1 MSGNL
6 KNTAAVEGRPVG
18 GVPNSIS
25 FSRSVISGLIA
36 AIDGVVVFLAGMIIY
51 LLYVEKNSESTIIY
65 ASACAVTALITV
77 GAFYIS
83 GLYEFDS
90 AENQEKRLIKIV
102 VSCECVFLAIVVLA
116 FALKISAGFSRVW
129 LFSWFITST
138 LLIVFTR
145 SFADSQ
151 LRRLARSGRLSRN
164 VVIVGATGLAKR
176 FIECVENR
184 KDPWV
189 FILGIVEDRKDR
201 GSSDICQ
208 YPILGNLDNLIEWAQ
223 KHRIDDVVIALPWRA
238 EDRLLGIIEKLEVLT
253 ICLGL
258 CPDMI
263 GYKFVQ
269 HGYGYLCGVPVLN
282 IFQKPVA
289 GWSFGAKTIEDRVL
303 AALLLVVMLP
313 VMGFIALCIKLD
325 SPGPVFFRQ
334 KRYGFNNQV
343 IDVVKFRTL
352 RFEQQDDLAKQL
364 VIHNDPRVT
373 RVGRFLRH
381 MSLDELP
388 QLLNVLTGEMSIVGP
403 RPHALNARAGG
414 RLYKEIVQKYA
425 VRHKV
430 KPGITGWAQ
439 VNGWRGE
446 TDTEEK
452 IRKRVEHDLYYIKNW
467 SLTLDLTI
475 ILRTPWALLKGR
487 NSAY

>member
-1 MSGNL
+1 M
-6 KNTAAVEGRPVG
+6 
-18 GVPNSIS
+18 
-25 FSRSVISGLIA
+25 
-36 AIDGVVVFLAGMIIY
+36 
-51 LLYVEKNSESTIIY
+51 
-65 ASACAVTALITV
+65 
-77 GAFYIS
+77 
-83 GLYEFDS
+83 
-90 AENQEKRLIKIV
+90 
-102 VSCECVFLAIVVLA
+102 
-116 FALKISAGFSRVW
+116 
-129 LFSWFITST
+129 
-138 LLIVFTR
+138 
-145 SFADSQ
+145 
-151 LRRLARSGRLSRN
+151 SGRLSRN

-176 FIECVENR
+176 FIECMENR
-184 KDPWV
+184 KDPWIC
-189 FILGIVEDRKDR
+189 ILGIVEDRKDR

-208 YPILGNLDNLIEWAQ
+208 YPILGNLDNLIDWAQ

-238 EDRLLGIIEKLEVLT
+238 EDRLLSIIEKLEILPV
-253 ICLGL
+253 CLCL

-263 GYKFVQ
+263 GYNFVR
-269 HGYGYLCGVPVLN
+269 HDYGYLCGVPVLN
-282 IFQKPVA
+282 IFQKPVS
-289 GWSFGAKTIEDRVL
+289 GWSFWAKPIEDRVL
-303 AALLLVVMLP
+303 AALLLVMILP

-364 VIHNDPRVT
+364 VTQNDSRVT

-388 QLLNVLTGEMSIVGP
+388 QLLNVLRGEMSIVGP
-403 RPHALNARAGG
+403 RPHALNASAGG
-414 RLYKEIVQKYA
+414 RLYAEIVEKYA
-425 VRHKV
+425 IRHKV

-475 ILRTPWALLKGR
+475 ILRTPWALLKGD
-487 NSAY
+487 SAY

>member
-1 MSGNL
+1 VSWNL
-6 KNTAAVEGRPVG
+6 ENVAAIGGRPVG
-18 GVPNSIS
+18 VVPRSIP
-25 FSRSVISGLIA
+25 FSRSVILGLMA
-36 AIDGVVVFLAGMIIY
+36 AIDGVLVFLAGMIIY
-51 LLYVEKNSESTIIY
+51 LLYVGENSEKAIVY
-65 ASACAVTALITV
+65 ASTCAVTALITV
-77 GAFYIS
+77 GVFYIS
-83 GLYEFDS
+83 GLYELDS

-102 VSCECVFLAIVVLA
+102 VGCGCIFLAIIVLA

-138 LLIVFTR
+138 LLIVFIR
-145 SFADSQ
+145 SFGDSQ
-151 LRRLARSGRLSRN
+151 LRRLAMSRRLSRN

-176 FIECVENR
+176 LIECMENR
-184 KDPWV
+184 KDPWIC
-189 FILGIVEDRKDR
+189 ILGIFEDRKDR

-238 EDRLLGIIEKLEVLT
+238 EDRLLGIIQKLEILP
-253 ICLGL
+253 IYLCL
-258 CPDMI
+258 CPDII

-282 IFQKPVA
+282 IFQKPVS

-303 AALLLVVMLP
+303 AALLLVMILP

-334 KRYGFNNQV
+334 KRYGFNNQI

-364 VIHNDPRVT
+364 VTRNDPRVT

-388 QLLNVLTGEMSIVGP
+388 QLLNVLRGEMSIVGP
-403 RPHALNARAGG
+403 RPHALNASAGG
-414 RLYKEIVQKYA
+414 RLYQEVVEKYA
-425 VRHKV
+425 IRHKV

-467 SLTLDLTI
+467 SLMLDLSI
-475 ILRTPWALLKGR
+475 ILRTPWALLKG

>member
-1 MSGNL
+1 MS
-6 KNTAAVEGRPVG
+6 R
-18 GVPNSIS
+18 
-25 FSRSVISGLIA
+25 
-36 AIDGVVVFLAGMIIY
+36 
-51 LLYVEKNSESTIIY
+51 
-65 ASACAVTALITV
+65 
-77 GAFYIS
+77 
-83 GLYEFDS
+83 
-90 AENQEKRLIKIV
+90 
-102 VSCECVFLAIVVLA
+102 
-116 FALKISAGFSRVW
+116 
-129 LFSWFITST
+129 
-138 LLIVFTR
+138 
-145 SFADSQ
+145 
-151 LRRLARSGRLSRN
+151 RLSRN

-176 FIECVENR
+176 FIECMENR
-184 KDPWV
+184 KDPWTC
-189 FILGIVEDRKDR
+189 ILGIFEDRKDR
-201 GSSDICQ
+201 GSSDIRQ

-238 EDRLLGIIEKLEVLT
+238 EDRLSGIIEKLEILPV
-253 ICLGL
+253 CLCL

-269 HGYGYLCGVPVLN
+269 HSYSCLCGVPVLN

-303 AALLLVVMLP
+303 AALLLVMILP

-334 KRYGFNNQV
+334 KRYGFNNQI

-364 VIHNDPRVT
+364 VTRNDPRVT

-388 QLLNVLTGEMSIVGP
+388 QLLNVLTGQMSIVGP
-403 RPHALNARAGG
+403 RPHALNASAGG
-414 RLYKEIVQKYA
+414 RLYKEVVEKYA
-425 VRHKV
+425 IRHKV

-467 SLTLDLTI
+467 SLTLDLVI
-475 ILRTPWALLKGR
+475 ILRTPWALLKGS
-487 NSAY
+487 SAY

>member
-1 MSGNL
+1 VSRNL
-6 KNTAAVEGRPVG
+6 ENMAAVAGYPVG
-18 GVPNSIS
+18 VVPHSIP
-25 FSRSVISGLIA
+25 FSRSVISGLMV
-36 AIDGVVVFLAGMIIY
+36 AIDGIVVFLAGMIIY
-51 LLYVEKNSESTIIY
+51 LLYVEKDSESTIIY

-77 GAFYIS
+77 EAFYIS

-90 AENQEKRLIKIV
+90 AESQEKRLIKIV
-102 VSCECVFLAIVVLA
+102 VGCGCTFLAIITLA

-129 LFSWFITST
+129 LFSWFIAST
-138 LLIVFTR
+138 LLIVFIR
-145 SFADSQ
+145 SFDDSQ
-151 LRRLARSGRLSRN
+151 LRRLAMSRRLSRN

-176 FIECVENR
+176 LIECMENR
-184 KDPWV
+184 KDPWIC
-189 FILGIVEDRKDR
+189 ILGIFEDRKDR

-208 YPILGNLDNLIEWAQ
+208 YPILGNLDNLIDWAQ

-238 EDRLLGIIEKLEVLT
+238 EDRLLGIIEKLEILP
-253 ICLGL
+253 ICLCL
-258 CPDMI
+258 CPDII

-282 IFQKPVA
+282 IFQKPVS

-303 AALLLVVMLP
+303 AALLLVMILP

-334 KRYGFNNQV
+334 KRYGFNNQI

-352 RFEQQDDLAKQL
+352 RFEQQDNLAKQL
-364 VIHNDPRVT
+364 VTRNDPRVT
-373 RVGRFLRH
+373 RLGRFLRH

-388 QLLNVLTGEMSIVGP
+388 QLLNVLRGEMSIVGP
-403 RPHALNARAGG
+403 RPHALNASAGG
-414 RLYKEIVQKYA
+414 RLYQEIVEKYA
-425 VRHKV
+425 IRHKV

-467 SLTLDLTI
+467 SLMLDLII
-475 ILRTPWALLKGR
+475 ILRTPWALLKG
-487 NSAY
+487 NNAY

>member
-65 ASACAVTALITV
+65 ASACAVTALLTV
-77 GAFYIS
+77 GTFYIS
-83 GLYEFDS
+83 GLYEIDS
-90 AENQEKRLIKIV
+90 AENREKRLIKIV
-102 VSCECVFLAIVVLA
+102 VSCGCAFLAIIVLA

-129 LFSWFITST
+129 LFSWFIAST

-145 SFADSQ
+145 SFGDSQ
-151 LRRLARSGRLSRN
+151 LRRLAMSGRLSRN

-176 FIECVENR
+176 FIECMENR
-184 KDPWV
+184 KDPWIC
-189 FILGIVEDRKDR
+189 ILGIFEDRKDR
-201 GSSDICQ
+201 GSLDICQ

-238 EDRLLGIIEKLEVLT
+238 EDRLLGIIEKLEILP
-253 ICLGL
+253 IRLSL
-258 CPDMI
+258 CPDII

-269 HGYGYLCGVPVLN
+269 HGYSCLCGVPVLN

-364 VIHNDPRVT
+364 VTRNDPRVT

-388 QLLNVLTGEMSIVGP
+388 QLLNVLTGQMSIVGP
-403 RPHALNARAGG
+403 RPHALNASAEG
-414 RLYKEIVQKYA
+414 RLYAEVVEKYA
-425 VRHKV
+425 IRHKV

-475 ILRTPWALLKGR
+475 ILRTPWSLLKG
-487 NSAY
+487 NNAY

>member
-1 MSGNL
+1 VSRNL
-6 KNTAAVEGRPVG
+6 ENTAAIEGCSVG
-18 GVPNSIS
+18 GVPRSIS
-25 FSRSVISGLIA
+25 FSRSVISGLMA
-36 AIDGVVVFLAGMIIY
+36 AIDGIVVFLVGMIIY
-51 LLYVEKNSESTIIY
+51 LLYVGRSESAIVY

-77 GAFYIS
+77 EAFYIS
-83 GLYEFDS
+83 GLYELDS
-90 AENQEKRLIKIV
+90 AESQEKRLIKIV
-102 VSCECVFLAIVVLA
+102 VSCGCTFLAIIALA

-129 LFSWFITST
+129 LFSWFIAST

-145 SFADSQ
+145 SFGDSQ
-151 LRRLARSGRLSRN
+151 LRRLAMSRRLSRN

-176 FIECVENR
+176 FIECMENR
-184 KDPWV
+184 KDPWIC
-189 FILGIVEDRKDR
+189 ILGIFEDRKDR
-201 GSSDICQ
+201 GSLDICQ

-238 EDRLLGIIEKLEVLT
+238 EDRLSGIIEKLEILPV
-253 ICLGL
+253 CLCL

-269 HGYGYLCGVPVLN
+269 HGYSCLCGVPVLN

-303 AALLLVVMLP
+303 AALLLVMILP

-334 KRYGFNNQV
+334 KRYGFNNQI

-364 VIHNDPRVT
+364 VTRNDPRVT

-388 QLLNVLTGEMSIVGP
+388 QLLNVLTGQMSIVGP
-403 RPHALNARAGG
+403 RPHALNASAGG
-414 RLYKEIVQKYA
+414 RLYKEVVEKYA
-425 VRHKV
+425 IRHKV

-467 SLTLDLTI
+467 SLTLDLII
-475 ILRTPWALLKGR
+475 ILRTPWALLKGS
-487 NSAY
+487 SAY